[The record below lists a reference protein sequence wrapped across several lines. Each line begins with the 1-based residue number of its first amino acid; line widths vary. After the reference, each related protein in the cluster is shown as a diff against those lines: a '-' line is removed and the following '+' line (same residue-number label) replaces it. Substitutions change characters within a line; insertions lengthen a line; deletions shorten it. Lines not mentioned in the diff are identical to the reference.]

1 MVEYN
6 VCFLKRK
13 IFVWN
18 NDIVK
23 LCFSATAQ
31 VQVMIADKNDNAP
44 YFIQDLWEISVP
56 EQMPDSSGSILTVTA
71 RDKDEGMWKQ
81 SY

>member
-1 MVEYN
+1 
-6 VCFLKRK
+6 
-13 IFVWN
+13 
-18 NDIVK
+18 
-23 LCFSATAQ
+23 
-31 VQVMIADKNDNAP
+31 MIADKNDNAP